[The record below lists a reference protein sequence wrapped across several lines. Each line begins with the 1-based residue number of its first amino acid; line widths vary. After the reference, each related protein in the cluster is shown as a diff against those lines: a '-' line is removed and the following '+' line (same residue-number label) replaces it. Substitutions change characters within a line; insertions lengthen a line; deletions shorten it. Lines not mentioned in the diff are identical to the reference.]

1 MNARPPQSR
10 VDVAGFTLLEVLVVL
25 AILALVASISVPQVR
40 GPPPQL
46 RLETTARTLASALR
60 HARTQAIAHNSEVVV
75 IIDSRRRSFRVGSE
89 RTHMDPEVGINML
102 AAAVER
108 RGAAEA
114 GIRFFPD
121 GSASGADIGLTIDG
135 RQARV
140 IVNWLTGITGLEIP
154 GKGP

>member
-1 MNARPPQSR
+1 MNARPSQPR
-10 VDVAGFTLLEVLVVL
+10 VSVAGFTLLEVLAVL
-25 AILALVASISVPQVR
+25 TILALVASISLPQVR
-40 GPPPQL
+40 APPPQL

-75 IIDSRRRSFRVGSE
+75 IIDSRHRSFRVGSQ
-89 RTHMDPEVGINML
+89 RTQMDPEVEINML
-102 AAAVER
+102 AATIER
-108 RGAAEA
+108 NGSDEA

-140 IVNWLTGITGLEIP
+140 LVNWLTGITGLEMP
-154 GKGP
+154 GKAP